1 MTTRLP
7 SQSGFSLIEV
17 LSAMAAGLVGLGAAL
32 QSLLYFQR
40 EFARQ
45 HEHITQQ
52 QDVCLG
58 LELFQQEIRLAGS
71 LSILRPD
78 LVEFMANVG
87 GLVTVLTAPV
97 STGQTTMTV
106 EDGREWPDNKLVRIC
121 WNDQCEHLTLAR
133 PGQRNLL
140 TFAEP
145 APRPIPSGASAMV
158 MNRIRYYSRL
168 DERGILRWLRQIDGG
183 ASVIAGSIASFTLS
197 YLDAQGRPVTRL
209 DSVRR
214 VLVEIALS
222 GLTAKEIREISL
234 RL

>member
-1 MTTRLP
+1 
-7 SQSGFSLIEV
+7 
-17 LSAMAAGLVGLGAAL
+17 
-32 QSLLYFQR
+32 
-40 EFARQ
+40 
-45 HEHITQQ
+45 
-52 QDVCLG
+52 
-58 LELFQQEIRLAGS
+58 
-71 LSILRPD
+71 
-78 LVEFMANVG
+78 
-87 GLVTVLTAPV
+87 
-97 STGQTTMTV
+97 MTV